1 MKRHTAASIL
11 HPEAL
16 VQLFVQ
22 VYDIIQYIRENK
34 NTLLT
39 AGNLSYNVQVH
50 TGVATTSGNNFFR
63 GKHGKRTCLTE
74 RQW

>member
-34 NTLLT
+34 NTLSNIKLVLCKYSV
-39 AGNLSYNVQVH
+39 NH
-50 TGVATTSGNNFFR
+50 II
-63 GKHGKRTCLTE
+63 
-74 RQW
+74 

>member
-34 NTLLT
+34 NTLILWHSMIHVT
-39 AGNLSYNVQVH
+39 VQF
-50 TGVATTSGNNFFR
+50 G
-63 GKHGKRTCLTE
+63 
-74 RQW
+74 

>member
-34 NTLLT
+34 NTLQTIWPPFL
-39 AGNLSYNVQVH
+39 
-50 TGVATTSGNNFFR
+50 NNQTILY
-63 GKHGKRTCLTE
+63 G
-74 RQW
+74 

>member
-22 VYDIIQYIRENK
+22 VYDIIQYICENK
-34 NTLLT
+34 NTLKT
-39 AGNLSYNVQVH
+39 AVGATPHRVYLKKIQRVYSNFLDLNV
-50 TGVATTSGNNFFR
+50 
-63 GKHGKRTCLTE
+63 
-74 RQW
+74 

>member
-22 VYDIIQYIRENK
+22 VYDIIQYICENK
-34 NTLLT
+34 NTLGHNGKFAIAHAAIILPRLNE
-39 AGNLSYNVQVH
+39 GKFLMLNLPYRKQM
-50 TGVATTSGNNFFR
+50 T
-63 GKHGKRTCLTE
+63 
-74 RQW
+74 

>member
-22 VYDIIQYIRENK
+22 VYDIIQYICENK
-34 NTLLT
+34 NTLDRAL
-39 AGNLSYNVQVH
+39 
-50 TGVATTSGNNFFR
+50 
-63 GKHGKRTCLTE
+63 
-74 RQW
+74 